1 MCKGGEV
8 AHHHLDHAPQPKHLI
23 PADQHPSLVLSPIKT
38 DVPFEH
44 QRKRENQPMHEN
56 RKQYL
61 SSTNP
66 AFNPTLNPYYTVAPL
81 SPYNPTQMCNIQVP
95 FTYPQPQPPGIWG
108 YKPLNHDQNVEQVPR
123 QGPESPEKESL
134 DPPSEEISP
143 MMADGNTPPIRGFG
157 MGLGTGVGAAAAGAY
172 PQPPGQRQQHSWQ
185 QRSNIFQRMF
195 SRDPYQPNRYRN
207 LNHED
212 EELPSEDI
220 HAWRRKIPSSP
231 AGRAPTAAS
240 THRPST
246 NPRPIIANTFGLGAA
261 YDFASPGRAPNMW
274 WKRLMPRRQI
284 DEQSKRNKPRL
295 PDPAPLPPF
304 HNVQQNLLRTHA
316 DISPHKVPYVR
327 DRVRE
332 KEQKRRQRA
341 AGRNERQKRM
351 TEQLKIAGLS
361 REALA
366 KTDARDWPKSMGND
380 RLRGR
385 PRTMVKDWVT
395 KVKKSGRIQVNC
407 RDISQKQHQ
416 LLTLFDLASTKT
428 RSGYRVR
435 PLA

>member
-1 MCKGGEV
+1 
-8 AHHHLDHAPQPKHLI
+8 
-23 PADQHPSLVLSPIKT
+23 
-38 DVPFEH
+38 
-44 QRKRENQPMHEN
+44 
-56 RKQYL
+56 
-61 SSTNP
+61 
-66 AFNPTLNPYYTVAPL
+66 
-81 SPYNPTQMCNIQVP
+81 
-95 FTYPQPQPPGIWG
+95 
-108 YKPLNHDQNVEQVPR
+108 
-123 QGPESPEKESL
+123 
-134 DPPSEEISP
+134 
-143 MMADGNTPPIRGFG
+143 
-157 MGLGTGVGAAAAGAY
+157 
-172 PQPPGQRQQHSWQ
+172 
-185 QRSNIFQRMF
+185 
-195 SRDPYQPNRYRN
+195 
-207 LNHED
+207 
-212 EELPSEDI
+212 
-220 HAWRRKIPSSP
+220 
-231 AGRAPTAAS
+231 
-240 THRPST
+240 
-246 NPRPIIANTFGLGAA
+246 
-261 YDFASPGRAPNMW
+261 MW

-295 PDPAPLPPF
+295 PDPTPLPPF

-316 DISPHKVPYVR
+316 DISPQKVPYVR

-332 KEQKRRQRA
+332 KEQRRRQRA
-341 AGRNERQKRM
+341 GGRNERQKRM

-407 RDISQKQHQ
+407 RDISQKQYQ